1 MVGKLHSIKGKHG
14 YYHIITSTLGSDVP
28 DFIYTIESI
37 TIQGVEYQVQNG
49 VFFITP
55 EPVEYFKIGEHFLHV
70 E

>member
-1 MVGKLHSIKGKHG
+1 
-14 YYHIITSTLGSDVP
+14 
-28 DFIYTIESI
+28 
-37 TIQGVEYQVQNG
+37 VQNG